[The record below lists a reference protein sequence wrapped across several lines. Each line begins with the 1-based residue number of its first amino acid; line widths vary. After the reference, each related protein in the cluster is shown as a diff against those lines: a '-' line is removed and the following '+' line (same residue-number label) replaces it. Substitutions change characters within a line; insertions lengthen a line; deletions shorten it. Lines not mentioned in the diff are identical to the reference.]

1 MTDLELIGFCGVDC
15 SGCSDYLN
23 KICPGC
29 RASAGREEED
39 CPIAVCCMEKGIL
52 FCGQCGIF
60 PCKDMQ
66 EFFKE
71 SESHKQAEIRMETLK
86 EEYRFKPGDIVR
98 HFKRETLTEDDL
110 RKNIYLYEIVG
121 YAVHSETREEM
132 MVYRA
137 LYGDKRIYVR
147 PLEMFM
153 EEVDHK
159 KYPVIQ
165 QKYRFEKK
173 KPEVKRG

>member
-1 MTDLELIGFCGVDC
+1 MMTSLELIGYCGVDC
-15 SGCSDYLN
+15 SVCSDYIN

-29 RASAGREEED
+29 RASVGQTEED
-39 CPIAVCCMEKGIL
+39 CPAALCCMDRDIL
-52 FCGQCGIF
+52 FCGQCDDF

-71 SESHKQAEIRMETLK
+71 SESHQQAEIRMKALK

-98 HFKRETLTEDDL
+98 HFKRETLSEDDL
-110 RKNIYLYEIVG
+110 KRNIYLYEIVG
-121 YAVHSETREEM
+121 YAVQSETREEM

-165 QKYRFEKK
+165 QKYRFEK
-173 KPEVKRG
+173 ENTR